1 MRIIHITDFHLRDP
15 GGSENAAQH
24 ASFLA
29 ACLGTLA
36 EKYADTAY
44 CVVTGDLA
52 DDGDP
57 AAYQWLRNQLV
68 GLPFPTVQL
77 LGNHDDR
84 DAFLREFGDQGRDQN
99 GFVQSE
105 VNTTEAKLI
114 FLDTL
119 KSGSDAGTL
128 CDVRLNWL
136 KARLQDSGDQPVL
149 LFMHHPPCRIGDP
162 IMDPIMLDNAGAFE
176 KVLQK
181 AGNVRHIFFGHVH
194 RSIFVNW
201 KGLPATSLKGPQS
214 YAEGSKTKYSMTAC
228 IIDLEGENLQVTT
241 TILSQLCEASRSQM
255 ECPLDV
261 RITVL

>member
-1 MRIIHITDFHLRDP
+1 MRIIHVTDFHLRDP
-15 GGSENAAQH
+15 RSSENAAHH

-29 ACLGTLA
+29 ACLRELA
-36 EKYADTAY
+36 TKYADTAY

-52 DDGDP
+52 DAGEP
-57 AAYQWLRNQLV
+57 AAYRWLRDQLD
-68 GLPFPTVQL
+68 GLPFPTVPL

-105 VNTTEAKLI
+105 VNTTDAKLI

-128 CDVRLNWL
+128 CDLRLNWL
-136 KARLQDSGDQPVL
+136 RTRLQKSKDQPVL

-162 IMDPIMLDNAGAFE
+162 IMDPIMLDNADAFE
-176 KVLQK
+176 CVIQETE
-181 AGNVRHIFFGHVH
+181 NVQHIFFGHVH

-201 KGLPATSLKGPQS
+201 KGLPTTSLKGPHS
-214 YAEGSKTKYSMTAC
+214 YAEGPQTKYSMTAT
-228 IIDLEGENLQVTT
+228 IVDLDGDDRRMT
-241 TILSQLCEASRSQM
+241 TITLCPSTEASQHMGEFS
-255 ECPLDV
+255 LGI
-261 RITVL
+261 RITFQ